1 MVSPSSPRA
10 WIRRP
15 DPDADFAA
23 NPVEL
28 FFDLAFVVA
37 FAQLV
42 SHLVHHPDVEGML
55 EAALLFW
62 MLWLAW
68 SQITWATNDV
78 SADTR
83 SVQVVMLVATVAS
96 IPMAAALSTALEG
109 GGLLFASSVG
119 VILLGGLVLLSAA
132 SPPGTPEW
140 GSTIRYTAINVI
152 GVAAFVVGALFDTS
166 GVRVGCWLVGI
177 AIIALGTIR
186 AGRGAWVLRPG
197 HFAERHG
204 LILIIALGEIVVAV
218 ALPVLA
224 ALDDDQGL
232 PAETI
237 GALIFAGLFAALLWW
252 SYFDRPQK
260 AVEHRF
266 TELEGPGRSM
276 FARDVYT
283 YLHSLAVAGVIV
295 SAAALE
301 EITLHPGDTLPSEFR
316 VMLAVGLG
324 L

>member
-15 DPDADFAA
+15 DLDADFAA
-23 NPVEL
+23 DPVEL

-152 GVAAFVVGALFDTS
+152 GVAAFVVG
-166 GVRVGCWLVGI
+166 I

-204 LILIIALGEIVVAV
+204 LILIIALGEIVVC
-218 ALPVLA
+218 
-224 ALDDDQGL
+224 
-232 PAETI
+232 
-237 GALIFAGLFAALLWW
+237 
-252 SYFDRPQK
+252 RP
-260 AVEHRF
+260 R
-266 TELEGPGRSM
+266 P
-276 FARDVYT
+276 
-283 YLHSLAVAGVIV
+283 
-295 SAAALE
+295 SA
-301 EITLHPGDTLPSEFR
+301 P
-316 VMLAVGLG
+316 
-324 L
+324 